1 MSLMSVLFTTVIF
14 ATLVSMAFFSFQQS
28 SSASI
33 FDNLFGSAYK
43 TYSNETYHV
52 KIDYPKDWHYEHI
65 GYDKDFPETIYKIL
79 FYFPDSDPNLLGSAS
94 ITIDELNPA
103 VTLDQYKDRIVKNLK
118 DAGEDTAKDITV
130 TATTMNGEPA
140 YRIEHMIWMLDH
152 WDRSI
157 DIYSIKN
164 GKLYDISALATPEGM
179 DKYAEQIKKM
189 FESVEKFE

>member
-1 MSLMSVLFTTVIF
+1 VGII
-14 ATLVSMAFFSFQQS
+14 LVSLSYLQQQS
-28 SSASI
+28 SASF
-33 FDNLFGSAYK
+33 FDNLLGSPYK

-52 KIDYPKDWHYEHI
+52 KIDYPKDWNYEHL

-79 FYFPDSDPNLLGSAS
+79 FYFPDSDSSLLGSVS
-94 ITIDELNPA
+94 ITIDELNP
-103 VTLDQYKDRIVKNLK
+103 VVSLVQYKDRIVKNLN

-140 YRIEHMIWMLDH
+140 YRLEHMVWMLDH
-152 WDRSI
+152 WDKSI

-179 DKYAEQIKKM
+179 NKYAEQIKKM
-189 FESVEKFE
+189 FESVKFQ